1 MPFDPVVCLIHP
13 MIVVKNRFH
22 SKGFNVSRKLIS
34 LCLLLAVS
42 GCSDATKKGPVTGT
56 GESSPSTAAVVAH
69 EAPVVKQEATEPP
82 AVKPMESKPPTHVA
96 ADVKPEETPQ
106 PKDTPE
112 KGLTKDEAFAQAQ
125 KLFQSNDLEGV
136 VQVLEKALPGDPD
149 DINLLLSLAQLTTR
163 LASSDRSNPD
173 FEKYL
178 KAGKY
183 VHQALRAHP
192 EIAGN
197 PAVRNLASGV
207 LYNEACALSVDN
219 QTDQAMKSLEE
230 AVAFGYKDLTEMDQ
244 NKDLASVRALPAY
257 AEFKTKAEEM
267 LREQAELARIQ
278 IAKEVDELLSDN
290 KPFDFNFELTDTD
303 AKPITKADFAG
314 KVLIVDVWGTWCPPC
329 RAEIPHFVKL
339 QKTYGEEGLVIV
351 GLNQENAADDEA
363 AVKLVQDFREKN
375 EMNYRCALIGDDTL
389 QQIPEFS
396 GFPTTM
402 FIDRTGK
409 VRAKVVGLHDYEF
422 LEAIVRKL
430 LAEKIDGAEAGS
442 NSDK

>member
-1 MPFDPVVCLIHP
+1 MLDFS
-13 MIVVKNRFH
+13 NRFH
-22 SKGFNVSRKLIS
+22 SKGFNVSRKFIS
-34 LCLLLAVS
+34 LCLLLTVS
-42 GCSDATKKGPVTGT
+42 GCSDATKKSPMAGT
-56 GESSPSTAAVVAH
+56 AESAPAGKAAVVAN
-69 EAPVVKQEATEPP
+69 EAPAVKPEATEPP
-82 AVKPMESKPPTHVA
+82 AVKPMESEPPAQVAKDAKPSEPS
-96 ADVKPEETPQ
+96 Q
-106 PKDTPE
+106 PKAEPE
-112 KGLTKDEAFAQAQ
+112 QGMTKEEAFAQAQ
-125 KLFQSNDLEGV
+125 KLFQNNDLEGV
-136 VQVLEKALPGDPD
+136 VQVLEKALPGNPD

-163 LASSDRSNPD
+163 IASSDQSKPD
-173 FEKYL
+173 FEKYR

-183 VHQALRAHP
+183 VHQALAAHP
-192 EIAGN
+192 EIAAN

-219 QTDQAMKSLEE
+219 QPEQAIKSLEE
-230 AVAFGYKDLTEMDQ
+230 AVAFGYKTLAEMDQ
-244 NKDLASVRALPAY
+244 DKDLESVRALPAY

-267 LREQAELARIQ
+267 IREQAELARIQ
-278 IAKEVDELLSDN
+278 IEKEVDELLADN
-290 KPFDFNFELTDTD
+290 KPFNFNFELTDTE
-303 AKPITKADFAG
+303 AKPIAKADFAG

-339 QKTYGEEGLVIV
+339 QKTYNEEGLVIV

-409 VRAKVVGLHDYEF
+409 VRAKVVGLHDYEY
-422 LEAIVRKL
+422 LETIVRKL

>member
-1 MPFDPVVCLIHP
+1 M
-13 MIVVKNRFH
+13 
-22 SKGFNVSRKLIS
+22 SRKLIS
-34 LCLLLAVS
+34 LCLLLAIS

-56 GESSPSTAAVVAH
+56 GESSSSSAAIATR
-69 EAPVVKQEATEPP
+69 ETPAVKQEATEPP
-82 AVKPMESKPPTHVA
+82 ALKPMESEPPAQVSQE
-96 ADVKPEETPQ
+96 VKTNETPQ
-106 PKDTPE
+106 PKVDPE
-112 KGLTKDEAFAQAQ
+112 KGLTRDEAFAQAQ

-136 VQVLEKALPGDPD
+136 VQVLERALPQDPD

-163 LASSDRSNPD
+163 IASSDRTNPD

-197 PAVRNLASGV
+197 PQVRNLASGV
-207 LYNEACALSVDN
+207 LYNEACALSVGN
-219 QTDQAMKSLEE
+219 QTEQAMKSLEE
-230 AVAFGYKDLTEMDQ
+230 AVAFGYKGLTEMDQ
-244 NKDLASVRALPAY
+244 DKDLAAVRALPAY
-257 AEFKTKAEEM
+257 AEFKSKAEEM

-278 IAKEVDELLSDN
+278 IEKEVDELLADN
-290 KPFDFNFELTDTD
+290 KSFDFNFELTDTE
-303 AKPITKADFAG
+303 AKPIAKADFAG

-339 QKTYGEEGLVIV
+339 QKTYNEEGLVIV

-363 AVKLVQDFREKN
+363 AAKLVQDFREKN

-409 VRAKVVGLHDYEF
+409 VRAKVVGLHDYEY
-422 LEAIVRKL
+422 LETIVRKL

>member
-1 MPFDPVVCLIHP
+1 LPFDPVVGLIDH
-13 MIVVKNRFH
+13 MLSFRNRFH
-22 SKGFNVSRKLIS
+22 LKGLNVSRKLIS
-34 LCLLLAVS
+34 LCLLLTVS
-42 GCSDATKKGPVTGT
+42 GCSDATKKGPAAT
-56 GESSPSTAAVVAH
+56 GEASPNKSAVVTQETPA
-69 EAPVVKQEATEPP
+69 AMPEATEPP
-82 AVKPMESKPPTHVA
+82 AAKPMKSVPPTQVA
-96 ADVKPEETPQ
+96 EDVKP
-106 PKDTPE
+106 KDAPPTKDAPDA
-112 KGLTKDEAFAQAQ
+112 GLTTKEAFAEAQ
-125 KLFQSNDLEGV
+125 KLFQSNDLDGV
-136 VQVLEKALPGDPD
+136 VNVLERALPGNPE

-163 LASSDRSNPD
+163 IASADQSHPD
-173 FEKYL
+173 FEKYR

-219 QTDQAMKSLEE
+219 QPDQAMKSLEE
-230 AVAFGYKDLTEMDQ
+230 AVVFGYKNLAEMDAD
-244 NKDLASVRALPAY
+244 KDLANVRALPAY

-267 LREQAELARIQ
+267 VREQAELARIQ
-278 IAKEVDELLSDN
+278 IEKEVDELLSHN
-290 KPFDFNFELTDTD
+290 QPFDFNFELKDTD
-303 AKPITKADFAG
+303 AKPIAKADFAG

-339 QKTYGEEGLVIV
+339 QKTYNEEGLVIV

-363 AVKLVQDFREKN
+363 AVKIVQDFREKN

-389 QQIPEFS
+389 KQIPEFG

-409 VRAKVVGLHDYEF
+409 VRAKVVGLHDYEY
-422 LEAIVRKL
+422 LEQIVRKL

>member
-1 MPFDPVVCLIHP
+1 M
-13 MIVVKNRFH
+13 
-22 SKGFNVSRKLIS
+22 SRKLIS
-34 LCLLLAVS
+34 LCLLLAIS

-56 GESSPSTAAVVAH
+56 GESSSSSAAIATR
-69 EAPVVKQEATEPP
+69 ETPAVKQEATEPP
-82 AVKPMESKPPTHVA
+82 ALKPMESEPPAEVSQE
-96 ADVKPEETPQ
+96 VKTNETPQ
-106 PKDTPE
+106 PKVDPE
-112 KGLTKDEAFAQAQ
+112 KGLTRDEAFAQAQ

-136 VQVLEKALPGDPD
+136 VQVLERALPQDPD

-163 LASSDRSNPD
+163 IASSDRTNPD

-197 PAVRNLASGV
+197 PQVRNLASGV
-207 LYNEACALSVDN
+207 LYNEACALSVGN
-219 QTDQAMKSLEE
+219 QTEQAMKSLEE
-230 AVAFGYKDLTEMDQ
+230 AVAFGYKGLTEMDQ
-244 NKDLASVRALPAY
+244 DKDLAAVRALPAY
-257 AEFKTKAEEM
+257 AEFKSKAEEM

-278 IAKEVDELLSDN
+278 IEKEVDELLADN
-290 KPFDFNFELTDTD
+290 KSFDFNFELTDTE
-303 AKPITKADFAG
+303 AKPIAKADFAG

-339 QKTYGEEGLVIV
+339 QKTYNEEGLVIV

-363 AVKLVQDFREKN
+363 AAKLVQDFREKN

-409 VRAKVVGLHDYEF
+409 VRAKVVGLHDYEY
-422 LEAIVRKL
+422 LETIVRKL